1 MEPRMKVIAVARPLL
16 LLLAL
21 AAGASRLVAAEPAA
35 FKSPVLTRAQVDALL
50 ATPERIVL
58 IDLRR
63 PDEQAS
69 KGAFPVF
76 LSIQADDLEKYL
88 AYIPRD
94 REVLVVSNHSR
105 RSGPAADFLASR
117 GFKVAGVA
125 GAQIYEEQG
134 GTLNKV
140 KPPARN

>member
-1 MEPRMKVIAVARPLL
+1 MRFPVARR
-16 LLLAL
+16 AL
-21 AAGASRLVAAEPAA
+21 AVLVLTATMSAGIAAAEPAA
-35 FKSPVLTRAQVDALL
+35 PAGKVPVLNRAQVDALL
-50 ATPERIVL
+50 ATPEKIVV

-94 REVLVVSNHSR
+94 RQVLAVSNHSR
-105 RSGPAADFLASR
+105 RSGQAAELLAKH
-117 GFKVAGVA
+117 GFKVAGVV
-125 GAQIYEEQG
+125 GAQIYEEEG
-134 GTLNKV
+134 GKLNKV
-140 KPPARN
+140 VPPAAKH